1 MHIEV
6 GPARRPGNS
15 FTIYDKPLEETDLE
29 VGQNGEVVLTIRASG
44 INCRKS
50 LYRYKI
56 RLSPHE
62 AKQVGRGPSANGKGA
77 SLLGNRRSFDDQPE
91 QSFHRSEHFRNRGAK
106 SPAIQD
112 LETEPPPS

>member
-6 GPARRPGNS
+6 GPARRSGNS
-15 FTIYDKPLEETDLE
+15 FTIYDKPLDETELE
-29 VGQNGEVVLTIRASG
+29 FGHNGEVVLTIRASG

-62 AKQVGRGPSANGKGA
+62 AEQVGRGPSANGKGA
-77 SLLGNRRSFDDQPE
+77 SLLGTSLHLTTS
-91 QSFHRSEHFRNRGAK
+91 QS
-106 SPAIQD
+106 SP
-112 LETEPPPS
+112 